1 MVNPSFEAAS
11 SGWSGASVETNA
23 LHAPVD
29 GQEDRLAD
37 VLNHLRTVL
46 RRIESRG
53 APDELSVEEVQ
64 QCDHHQA
71 LMQCILAKLVD
82 LDVEIE
88 ARLQNYGSS
97 VNK

>member
-1 MVNPSFEAAS
+1 MVQELEDEVA
-11 SGWSGASVETNA
+11 GVA
-23 LHAPVD
+23 LSHATRRELKVLLSRK
-29 GQEDRLAD
+29 DRLAD

-71 LMQCILAKLVD
+71 LMQRILAKLVD